1 MANEVINL
9 DTVFSGFDSGTDL
22 QPKNTRTN
30 NQGVKIND
38 IAGFGKIVS
47 AAPTAAAGVKGDM
60 VFTTNGE
67 DAAILYLC
75 VSSETFTN
83 GVGNND
89 AIWVNVALAA

>member
-38 IAGFGKIVS
+38 IAGFIKIVES
-47 AAPTAAAGVKGDM
+47 EPESNVAGDM
-60 VFTTNGE
+60 YFFE
-67 DAAILYLC
+67 DSIKVCTESGTPGTL
-75 VSSETFTN
+75 VTFT
-83 GVGNND
+83 G
-89 AIWVNVALAA
+89 A

>member
-9 DTVFSGFDSGTDL
+9 DTVFSGFNSGTDL

-60 VFTTNGE
+60 VFTITGE
-67 DAAILYLC
+67 DAATLYLC
-75 VSSETFTN
+75 ISSETFIA
-83 GVGNND
+83 GVGQDD
-89 AIWVNVALAA
+89 AIWVNVGLAA

>member
-38 IAGFGKIVS
+38 IAGFGQIVEE
-47 AAPTAAAGVKGDM
+47 APSPAAGVKGDM

-67 DAAILYLC
+67 DAAVLYLC
-75 VSSETFTN
+75 VFSETFTG
-83 GVGNND
+83 GVGQDD
-89 AIWVNVALAA
+89 AIWVRVALAL